1 MARRLVVIAL
11 LLAACSHKTP
21 DEQLQKDF
29 QPVKSWQATVD
40 FLAEKWHA
48 RSVPASF
55 VRSTIAAAEK
65 EYDSAAKTIDQ
76 SKASKDLRDRLRHEL
91 ESSRVRAERLKSEV
105 E

>member
-1 MARRLVVIAL
+1 MARRFLLIAL
-11 LLAACSHKTP
+11 LLAACSHKSP
-21 DEQLQKDF
+21 DQQLQSDF
-29 QPVKSWQATVD
+29 QPVKSWQATVQ
-40 FLAEKWHA
+40 LLGEKWHA

-91 ESSRVRAERLKSEV
+91 EASRVSAEHLKSEV